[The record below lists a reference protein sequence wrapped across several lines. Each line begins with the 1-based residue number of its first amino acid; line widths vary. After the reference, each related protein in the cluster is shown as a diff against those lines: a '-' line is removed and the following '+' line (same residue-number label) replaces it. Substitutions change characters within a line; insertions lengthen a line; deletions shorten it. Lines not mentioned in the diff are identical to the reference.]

1 MNKEASLIKL
11 NSVIIELENN
21 GYFQEADELHE
32 LYIKLAASK
41 PWYKSPLIMAPALM
55 GSMAIPGR
63 SLVDYI
69 SNRELYQA
77 TRNLEPFQHKD
88 QSNTIL
94 LWKKFLNTQQ
104 EEGHS
109 FLPMNGVFDNI
120 TQIRTN
126 EFAQKNDLPHTPGQ
140 LDKTLIEATFK
151 QFPNNPILTS
161 LVNSLRTTERSQYL
175 LPSEE
180 PFSTDILSQLDY
192 DARDEYLKRYGLNP
206 DDYQQQIEQKT
217 ITQQPIEQELPEQ
230 KPTLRKPSIKPIV
243 KKPTKKVTK
252 TENTYGV
259 FDSPKQGIPF
269 DTSDLEV
276 YKIFKHIRNKYEGRI
291 STDIHDT
298 GNRNPNNVPGGGG
311 TKYGITQG
319 VWDSYSRRHKMKLS
333 PVLEITREQAEQV
346 SFENYKFSGAHLLPP
361 NTQIAIAD
369 FNFNGGPVN
378 MIIAV
383 RKVLG
388 LPPIQ
393 VQGLTKKQKTILV
406 REQKKI
412 LYPMLQKLIKNQE
425 DDEKYARL
433 IYSARVELL
442 AGSKTGKKKKQL
454 VHNRGLLNRIN
465 EMAEITGNDTVLDE
479 VSAQLKDQTDEER
492 LETLK
497 KYRLNRSRYYYPGYG
512 NSAFDKKVRQQSQK
526 DT

>member
-1 MNKEASLIKL
+1 MEKQAALIKL
-11 NSVIIELENN
+11 NSAIIELENY
-21 GYFQEADELHE
+21 GYFQEADELHQVY
-32 LYIKLAASK
+32 LKLAANK
-41 PWYKSPLIMAPALM
+41 PWYKNPIIMAPALM
-55 GSMAIPGR
+55 GTMAIPGR
-63 SLVDYI
+63 TLVDKI
-69 SNRELYQA
+69 QNRELYQA

-104 EEGHS
+104 EEEHS
-109 FLPMNGVFDNI
+109 FLPMNGIFDNI

-126 EFAQKNDLPHTPGQ
+126 EFAHKNNLPHNAGQ

-151 QFPNNPILTS
+151 QFPNDPIINQ
-161 LVNSLRTTERSQYL
+161 LVKSLRTTARSQYL

-192 DARDEYLKRYGLNP
+192 EARDEYLKRYGLNP
-206 DDYQQQIEQKT
+206 KDYELQTEQIKK
-217 ITQQPIEQELPEQ
+217 PI
-230 KPTLRKPSIKPIV
+230 LRKPF
-243 KKPTKKVTK
+243 KKQK
-252 TENTYGV
+252 TEENTYGV
-259 FDSPKQGIPF
+259 FDSPKKGIPF
-269 DTSDLEV
+269 NTPDLEV
-276 YKIFKHIRNKYEGRI
+276 YKIFKHLRNKYEGRI

-319 VWDSYSRRHKMKLS
+319 VWDSYSRRHKMELS
-333 PVLEITREQAEQV
+333 PVLDITREQAEQV

-383 RKVLG
+383 RKVLN

-412 LYPMLQKLIKNQE
+412 LYPMLNKLIKNQE

-454 VHNRGLLNRIN
+454 VHNRGLLNRID
-465 EMAEITGNDTVLDE
+465 EMAEITGNETVLDE
-479 VSAQLKDQTDEER
+479 ISAQLKDQTDKER
-492 LETLK
+492 LETLR
-497 KYRLNRSRYYYPGYG
+497 KYKLDRSRYYYPGYG
-512 NSAFDKKVRQQSQK
+512 NSAFDKKIRQQQEK
-526 DT
+526 NT